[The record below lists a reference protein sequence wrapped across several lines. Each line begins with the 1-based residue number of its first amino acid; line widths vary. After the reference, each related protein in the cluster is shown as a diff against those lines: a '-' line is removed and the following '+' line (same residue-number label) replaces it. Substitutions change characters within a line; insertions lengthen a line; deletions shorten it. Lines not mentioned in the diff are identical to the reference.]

1 MSFGY
6 VLLLTTIM
14 GLLLLT
20 IQRAEPK
27 RRILVA
33 LVMVIPAILI
43 RNYINYREIQ
53 VEGWVALMLALVLNF
68 LFWVLIGRYNPVSGS
83 DEIQVLG
90 MDD

>member
-53 VEGWVALMLALVLNF
+53 VEGWVALVLALVLNF
-68 LFWVLIGRYNPVSGS
+68 LFWVLIGRYNPVSSS